1 MPVRDFLGRLKHVET
16 SRGSPEIKTSKGK
29 AYAFGLLAFS
39 SCLQFPLYFAAPAP
53 AVATGAASSAT
64 IVG

>member
-1 MPVRDFLGRLKHVET
+1 MPVRDFLSRLKHVET

-29 AYAFGLLAFS
+29 AYAFS